1 MGTADLDLDTGGS
14 RRDQFVTWKH
24 LRIWAPDSRP
34 SEDSGIVDM
43 YLLRAGVVW
52 RSRLL
57 ALFACVSS
65 HHIDQ
70 AVRNSLP
77 D

>member
-14 RRDQFVTWKH
+14 RRGQFVPWKH

-57 ALFACVSS
+57 ALFAHVSS
-65 HHIDQ
+65 PHIDQ
-70 AVRNSLP
+70 V
-77 D
+77 